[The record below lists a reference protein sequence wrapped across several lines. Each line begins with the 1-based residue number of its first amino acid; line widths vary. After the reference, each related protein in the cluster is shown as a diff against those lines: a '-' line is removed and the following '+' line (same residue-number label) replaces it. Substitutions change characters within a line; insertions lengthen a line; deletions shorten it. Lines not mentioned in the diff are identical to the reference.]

1 MSQIHSANPAK
12 VWSALITVYLVWGS
26 TYLGI
31 ALLVKTAPPLISMG
45 VRFILAG
52 LILGLLLTIFKDKKI
67 LKVSKSELAAT
78 ALLGG
83 LLLGF
88 GLGNLTLAERFVPS
102 GVAALIVAALPIWVT
117 LFQYL
122 AGEYPSK
129 KTLLGVGLGI
139 VGVAVI
145 VGTGGAHPAP
155 GADESKVPFW
165 MFMILLGNI
174 AWAFGTFITPRISVP
189 RNSFVLTSYQ
199 MFFGGVTLTIAGFI
213 RGERIGAQTL
223 MNISSVS
230 FWAWIYL
237 IFIGSILGYG
247 AYIWLITHVSLS
259 LASTYAYVNPLV
271 AVLLGVIILSEP
283 FSWLIFVGG
292 TIIILGVGLVL
303 QSNKRS
309 QTKIPGQ

>member
-1 MSQIHSANPAK
+1 M
-12 VWSALITVYLVWGS
+12 TVYLVWGS

-31 ALLVKTAPPLISMG
+31 AVLVKTAPPLISMG
-45 VRFILAG
+45 VRFILAAV
-52 LILGLLLTIFKDKKI
+52 ILGLLLTIFKDKKI
-67 LKVSKSELAAT
+67 LKVTKPQLAST

-88 GLGNLTLAERFVPS
+88 GLGNLTLAQRFVPS

-122 AGEYPSK
+122 AGVIPSRR
-129 KTLLGVGLGI
+129 TLLGVGLGI
-139 VGVAVI
+139 VGVAII
-145 VGTGGAHPAP
+145 VLPGGAGPAP
-155 GADESKVPFW
+155 GADESKVTFW

-174 AWAFGTFITPRISVP
+174 AWAFGTFITPRIAVP
-189 RNSFVLTSYQ
+189 KNSLVLTTYQ
-199 MFFGGVTLTIAGFI
+199 MFFGGVTLLLAGFT
-213 RGERIGAQTL
+213 RGERVNLQTL
-223 MNISSVS
+223 SAISPAS

-271 AVLLGVIILSEP
+271 AVLLGVLILSEP
-283 FSWLIFVGG
+283 FNWLILIGG
-292 TIIILGVGLVL
+292 SIVILGVALVL
-303 QSNKRS
+303 QSNRHS
-309 QTKIPGQ
+309 RVKIPGQ

>member
-1 MSQIHSANPAK
+1 MSQNQSSSPAK
-12 VWSALITVYLVWGS
+12 IWTALLTVYLVWGS

-31 ALLVKTAPPLISMG
+31 AVLVKTAPPLISMG
-45 VRFILAG
+45 VRFILAAV
-52 LILGLLLTIFKDKKI
+52 ILGLLLSVFKDKKI
-67 LKVSKSELAAT
+67 LKVTKPQLAST

-88 GLGNLTLAERFVPS
+88 GLGNLTLAERYVPS

-122 AGEYPSK
+122 AGIIPSK
-129 KTLLGVGLGI
+129 RTLLGVGVGI
-139 VGVAVI
+139 VGVAII
-145 VGTGGAHPAP
+145 VLPGGAGPAP
-155 GADESKVPFW
+155 GADESKVKFW

-189 RNSFVLTSYQ
+189 KNSLVLTTYQ
-199 MFFGGVTLTIAGFI
+199 MFFGGVTLLLAGFI
-213 RGERIGAQTL
+213 RGERINMQTL
-223 MNISSVS
+223 AAVSPAS

-271 AVLLGVIILSEP
+271 AVLLGVLILSEP
-283 FSWLIFVGG
+283 FNWLILVGG
-292 TIIILGVGLVL
+292 SVVILGVVLVL
-303 QSNKRS
+303 QSNRRS
-309 QTKIPGQ
+309 QVKIPGQ